1 MRVET
6 AGGMTLA
13 GSRVGFDGLQI
24 NDIEILGV
32 SNGARH
38 SRFAYDARS
47 RLAGSIY
54 GTTTDAQPTPG
65 APSTSQA
72 TEELT
77 PADFRSGQ
85 ERTPQLDSA
94 TRSVLASGGIDLSL
108 LDPPS
113 MTAAESAGHKIDSI
127 TRGSTTEALHYP
139 QSQRTEDGTF
149 VYEWDEKGRLTS
161 VTEKPTSA
169 NGKIRRIL
177 YDYDGN
183 DRLVGR
189 RAEMAEV
196 TDPAA
201 DLATLSWEP
210 ARISPTISAAEADS
224 GLSAAL
230 RLLRL
235 LDIVTTMPSSPKLR
249 TPCIQTPLHL
259 LATRR

>member
-1 MRVET
+1 
-6 AGGMTLA
+6 MT
-13 GSRVGFDGLQI
+13 
-24 NDIEILGV
+24 
-32 SNGARH
+32 
-38 SRFAYDARS
+38 
-47 RLAGSIY
+47 
-54 GTTTDAQPTPG
+54 
-65 APSTSQA
+65 A
-72 TEELT
+72 TE
-77 PADFRSGQ
+77 
-85 ERTPQLDSA
+85 SA
-94 TRSVLASGGIDLSL
+94 
-108 LDPPS
+108 
-113 MTAAESAGHKIDSI
+113 AGHKIESI
-127 TRGSTTEALHYP
+127 SSGSTTETLHYP
-139 QSQRTEDGTF
+139 QSQRTEDGSF

-169 NGKIRRIL
+169 NGEIRRIL

-201 DLATLSWEP
+201 DPDTLSWEP
-210 ARISPTISAAEADS
+210 ARISPTISAALADS

-235 LDIVTTMPSSPKLR
+235 LDIVTTMPSSSKLR